1 MRALG
6 GLIFTVGMV
15 SFVVNVLKTIQKGRA
30 LEAQPAPEPAPKPL
44 AAVQA

>member
-6 GLIFTVGMV
+6 GVIFTAGMIL
-15 SFVVNVLKTIQKGRA
+15 FVVNVLKTIQKGRA
-30 LEAQPAPEPAPKPL
+30 LEAAATAEAASKPL